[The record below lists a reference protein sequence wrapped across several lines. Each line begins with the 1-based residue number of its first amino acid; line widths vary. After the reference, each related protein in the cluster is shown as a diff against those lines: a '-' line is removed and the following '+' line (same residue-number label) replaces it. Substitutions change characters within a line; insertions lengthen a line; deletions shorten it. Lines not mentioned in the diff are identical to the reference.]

1 MKKIIFLLAL
11 VAVASHTYAQDVAI
25 IPEPVSKEMR
35 QGSFALKNNFSIGVP
50 VGNPDAKRIAEYLSR
65 KISVATGFSSTIENV
80 KKESSIRFRVLG
92 AKSQNVE
99 IGKEGYLLTVYA
111 DSVSIVAN
119 EAPGLFYGTQTF
131 LQLLP
136 KEIESKKL
144 ISNVSW
150 SVSCIQ
156 VKDYPRFGWRG
167 MMLDVSRHF
176 FTKEQVKG
184 FIDEMVRYKFNRLH
198 WHLTDDEG
206 WRIEI
211 KSLPKLTQ
219 VGAWRAERV
228 GSWAEFTPP
237 TPDEPRTYGG
247 FYTQDDIREVVQ
259 YAKDNFVEVIP
270 EIDMP
275 GHSSAFVA
283 AYPEISG
290 TPGTYVVNS
299 GEKLIDWSLPG
310 HPALVDNTI
319 SPANE
324 KAYEYIDKVMTE
336 VAKLFPYDYIHM
348 GGDECSKNF
357 WEKNEAI
364 AQLMKKERL
373 KDMNEVQSYFVRR
386 MEKIIQS
393 KGKKMIGWDE
403 ILEGGLTGNAV
414 VMSWRG
420 MKGGIEA
427 AHLGHQ
433 VIMSPSTHAYLDLR
447 QGDAITEPPVYSTVR
462 LNQSYSFEP
471 VPDGVDAKLVLGG
484 QANIWTER
492 MINWRSVQYMVYP
505 RAWSIAETLWSP
517 KEAKNWDSFV
527 AKTEKHFERMD
538 VAEMKYAATLYDCVF
553 NPKKSD
559 KGDLQIELST
569 EVKGIDIFYT
579 FDETNPDNFY
589 PKYSM
594 PLSVPKDAVN
604 LKVVTY
610 RNGKQIGK
618 QIKMPIDELKKRAK
632 IK

>member
-1 MKKIIFLLAL
+1 M
-11 VAVASHTYAQDVAI
+11 
-25 IPEPVSKEMR
+25 
-35 QGSFALKNNFSIGVP
+35 
-50 VGNPDAKRIAEYLSR
+50 
-65 KISVATGFSSTIENV
+65 
-80 KKESSIRFRVLG
+80 
-92 AKSQNVE
+92 E
-99 IGKEGYLLTVYA
+99 IGKEGYLLNTYP

-119 EAPGLFYGTQTF
+119 EPAGLFYGVQTF

-136 KEIESKKL
+136 KEIESKTPVQAL
-144 ISNVSW
+144 WQAPCVQI
-150 SVSCIQ
+150 
-156 VKDYPRFGWRG
+156 KDYPRFGWRG
-167 MMLDVSRHF
+167 MMFDVARHF
-176 FTKEQVKG
+176 FTKEQVKQ
-184 FIDEMVRYKFNRLH
+184 FIDEMVRYKYNRLH

-228 GSWAEFTPP
+228 GHWAEFTPP
-237 TPDEPRTYGG
+237 APDEPRTYGG

-275 GHSSAFVA
+275 GHSLAFIA
-283 AYPEISG
+283 SYPEIAG
-290 TPGTYVVNS
+290 TPGKYEVNS

-336 VAKLFPYDYIHM
+336 VAQLFPYDYIHM

-357 WEKNEAI
+357 WEKSEAI
-364 AQLMKKERL
+364 AQLMKKEKL
-373 KDMNEVQSYFVRR
+373 KDMNGVQSYFVKR

-403 ILEGGLTGNAV
+403 ILEGGLTGNAT

-427 AHLGHQ
+427 AHLGHP
-433 VIMSPSTHAYLDLR
+433 VIMSPSTNVYLDLR
-447 QGDAITEPPVYSTVR
+447 QGDAITEPPVYATVR
-462 LNQSYSFEP
+462 LTQSYEFEP
-471 VPDGVDAKLVLGG
+471 VPNGVDAKLVLGG
-484 QANIWTER
+484 QANLWTER
-492 MINWRSVQYMVYP
+492 IISWRSLQYMVYP
-505 RAWSIAETLWSP
+505 RSWAIAETLWSP
-517 KEAKNWDSFV
+517 KENKNWDSFIT
-527 AKTEKHFERMD
+527 KTEKHFERFD
-538 VAEMKYAATLYDCVF
+538 VAEMKYATTLYDCVF
-553 NPKKSD
+553 NPKKDD
-559 KGDLQIELST
+559 KGKLQIELST
-569 EVKGIDIFYT
+569 EVKGLDIYFT
-579 FDETNPDNFY
+579 FDETNPDKFY
-589 PKYSM
+589 PKYVS
-594 PLSVPKDAVN
+594 PLSVPKDAVT
-604 LKVVTY
+604 LKVITY

-618 QIKMPIDELKKRAK
+618 QINMPIDELKKRAG